1 MHVDWLIT
9 LFDYFGIVI
18 FAISGALVGGR
29 RRMDPVGF
37 ALVGTVT
44 GVGGGTLRDLVL
56 GVRPVFWV
64 EDPSYIIV
72 CVVASVAT
80 YFATSHISSLRRA
93 LVWADAVGL
102 ATFAVLG
109 TQAALAQQVSPVIAV
124 AMGVMTATFGG
135 IVRDVLCDD
144 VPLILRREIY
154 ATAAL
159 VGAVVY
165 VGLDWTG
172 LDQTLVMAA
181 GFAAALSVRAFGIVF
196 GVHGS
201 DAGTGAGTGELAA
214 AE

>member
-1 MHVDWLIT
+1 MDWLIT
-9 LFDYFGIVI
+9 VFDYFGIII
-18 FAISGALVGGR
+18 FAISGALVGER

-44 GVGGGTLRDLVL
+44 GVGGGTLRDLML
-56 GVRPVFWV
+56 GVRPVFWI

-72 CVVASVAT
+72 CVVAAVAT
-80 YFATSHISSLRRA
+80 FFVTRQVDSRRRA

-102 ATFAVLG
+102 ATFTVLG
-109 TQAALAQQVSPVIAV
+109 TQAALEQQVPAVIAV

-159 VGAVVY
+159 VGAMVY
-165 VGLDWTG
+165 VGLDWAG
-172 LDQTLVMAA
+172 VGQMLVMAA
-181 GFAAALSVRAFGIVF
+181 GFAAALSVRAFGIVT

-201 DAGTGAGTGELAA
+201 DEFETG
-214 AE
+214 

>member
-1 MHVDWLIT
+1 MDWLVS
-9 LFDYFGIVI
+9 LFDYFGVIV
-18 FAISGALVGGR
+18 FAVSGALVGRR

-37 ALVGTVT
+37 ALLGTVT

-56 GVRPVFWV
+56 GVSPVFWI

-80 YFATSHISSLRRA
+80 FFATGPVASRRQL

-102 ATFAVLG
+102 ATFTVLG
-109 TQAALAQQVSPVIAV
+109 AQAALVQDVPAVIAV

-159 VGAVVY
+159 VGAMVY
-165 VGLDWTG
+165 VALHHTG
-172 LDQTLVMAA
+172 LPQPLVMAA
-181 GFAAALSVRAFGIVF
+181 GFTAALSVRAFGVIS
-196 GVHGS
+196 GLHGS
-201 DAGTGAGTGELAA
+201 EARQPA
-214 AE
+214 

>member
-1 MHVDWLIT
+1 MDWLVSV
-9 LFDYFGIVI
+9 FDYFGVIV
-18 FAISGALVGGR
+18 FAVSGSLVGGR

-37 ALVGTVT
+37 ALLGTVT

-56 GVRPVFWV
+56 GVRPVFWI
-64 EDPSYIIV
+64 EDPSYIVV

-80 YFATSHISSLRRA
+80 FFATGLVASRRKV

-102 ATFAVLG
+102 ATFTVLG
-109 TQAALAQQVSPVIAV
+109 AQAALAQQAPAVIAV

-159 VGAVVY
+159 VGAMVFVAFY
-165 VGLDWTG
+165 HLGLS
-172 LDQTLVMAA
+172 QPLVMAA
-181 GFAAALSVRAFGIVF
+181 GFIAALSVRAFGIVS
-196 GVHGS
+196 GVHGGAAPH
-201 DAGTGAGTGELAA
+201 AGRGQVHKCEG
-214 AE
+214 